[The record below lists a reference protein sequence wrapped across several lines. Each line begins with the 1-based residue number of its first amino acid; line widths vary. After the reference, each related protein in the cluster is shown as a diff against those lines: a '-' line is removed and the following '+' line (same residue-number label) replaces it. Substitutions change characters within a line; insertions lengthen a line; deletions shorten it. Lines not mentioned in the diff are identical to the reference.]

1 MALCIISSSTDT
13 AIESVNQISF
23 SEKMIQG
30 TKEMQN
36 FQQSCESFSV
46 FIPMEEGRMSDI
58 LLCRHFQ

>member
-1 MALCIISSSTDT
+1 
-13 AIESVNQISF
+13 
-23 SEKMIQG
+23 MIQG

-46 FIPMEEGRMSDI
+46 FIPVEEGRMSDI